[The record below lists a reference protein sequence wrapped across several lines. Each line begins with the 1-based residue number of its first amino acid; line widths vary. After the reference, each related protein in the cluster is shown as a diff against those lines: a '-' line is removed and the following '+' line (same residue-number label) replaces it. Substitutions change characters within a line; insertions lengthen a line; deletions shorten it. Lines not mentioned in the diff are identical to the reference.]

1 MKRIALISLG
11 IWMLI
16 SFCDRVDQQ
25 TFFTFTIQNQSFL
38 LVYDMCENDPTCIQ
52 LNKIINNEPVVLA
65 KDTNADGTL
74 DWFSENHFLIDSLN
88 RIYQTGVL
96 LNDKCQISK
105 DYVYSKY
112 FFTQDSQYSFSMQT
126 IIPVNGRISNR
137 LVIQSRKEN
146 RKTIALDINADGI
159 IENVSNADFVSND
172 IQTYYIKV
180 LNKGLEKDAVTRNYD
195 MLFIKYD

>member
-1 MKRIALISLG
+1 
-11 IWMLI
+11 MLI

-38 LVYDMCENDPTCIQ
+38 LVYDMCETDPTCIQ
-52 LNKIINNEPVVLA
+52 LNKIINNESVVLA

-88 RIYQTGVL
+88 RLYQTGVL

-172 IQTYYIKV
+172 IQTYYKTV

>member
-1 MKRIALISLG
+1 MKRITLISLG

-38 LVYDMCENDPTCIQ
+38 LVYDMCETDPTCIQ
-52 LNKIINNEPVVLA
+52 LNKIINNESVVLA

-88 RIYQTGVL
+88 RLYQTGVL

-112 FFTQDSQYSFSMQT
+112 FF
-126 IIPVNGRISNR
+126 
-137 LVIQSRKEN
+137 
-146 RKTIALDINADGI
+146 I
-159 IENVSNADFVSND
+159 IEFKYKLSYEFFPVE
-172 IQTYYIKV
+172 K
-180 LNKGLEKDAVTRNYD
+180 NKFF
-195 MLFIKYD
+195 FIKKKLNLSKKIQ